1 MSYETDPGHGP
12 VRSVHSDEA
21 YVETVAQPTTVRAS
35 GVTVVGQPRVV
46 EEVVQTQPAVVHRSV
61 ATSYG
66 QRYALDSVV
75 VGIVGLVAMIVGLIA
90 VARAGVD
97 GSMSEPVVKVLGF
110 THTATLGA
118 IEIGIGLC
126 LLICAATT
134 SKSGSVF
141 FGLVLGVGAIVGAVQ
156 TDSFR
161 HSLALES
168 GFAWIAVVAAAVVV
182 LASLLIPRL
191 ATHRTRVE
199 AI

>member
-1 MSYETDPGHGP
+1 
-12 VRSVHSDEA
+12 
-21 YVETVAQPTTVRAS
+21 
-35 GVTVVGQPRVV
+35 
-46 EEVVQTQPAVVHRSV
+46 VVHRSV
-61 ATSYG
+61 ATSHG
-66 QRYALDSVV
+66 RRYAVDSVV
-75 VGIVGLVAMIVGLIA
+75 VGIVGLVLMIVGLIA
-90 VARAGVD
+90 VTRAGVD
-97 GSMSEPVVKVLGF
+97 GPMAEPVVKVLGF

-134 SKSGSVF
+134 SKSGSLF

-168 GFAWIAVVAAAVVV
+168 GFAWLAVIAAAVVV
-182 LASLLIPRL
+182 LVSLLIPRL
-191 ATHRTRVE
+191 ATHTTRVE